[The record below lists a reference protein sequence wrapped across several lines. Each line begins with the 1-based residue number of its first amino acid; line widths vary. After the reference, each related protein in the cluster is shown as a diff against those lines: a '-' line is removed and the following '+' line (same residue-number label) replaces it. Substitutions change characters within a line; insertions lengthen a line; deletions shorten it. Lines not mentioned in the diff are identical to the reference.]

1 MMRYWSIPMNTSQAQ
16 RYNYLYEQH
25 LINLRL
31 QGKRPSTIDAYARAI
46 RRITAFFDK
55 APDTLTTADLK
66 QYFNSLIQTHSWS
79 TIKLDRNGLQ
89 FFYRYTLNKQ
99 WEWLAIV
106 KPPQVKR
113 IPDIL
118 TTKQVCDVINQT
130 KQLRYQVF
138 FLTLYSMGLRLSE
151 GLNLTIHDIDKS
163 TMLVHI
169 RDGKGGKDRMVPL
182 PKRTL
187 LALRCYWKTHRHARL
202 LFPGAHTKTNTP
214 MDKGSVQKALKKV
227 LVDCRIK
234 KNISPHS
241 LRHCFATH
249 LLEQGLDLRS
259 LQHLLGH
266 ASLNTTARYT
276 QLTKL
281 KQHDIVC
288 AVNKLTD
295 KLSIEWVSK

>member
-1 MMRYWSIPMNTSQAQ
+1 MNTIEQHRFNQ
-16 RYNYLYEQH
+16 LYQQH

-31 QGKRPSTIDAYARAI
+31 QGKRPSTIDAYARAV
-46 RRITAFFDK
+46 RRITAFFEK
-55 APDTLTTADLK
+55 SPDTLTTADLK
-66 QYFNSLIQTHSWS
+66 QYFNNLIQTHSWS

-106 KPPQVKR
+106 KPPQVRR

-118 TTKQVCDVINQT
+118 TSKQVSDVINQT

-138 FLTLYSMGLRLSE
+138 FMTLYSMGLRLSE

-163 TMLVHI
+163 TMLVHV
-169 RDGKGGKDRMVPL
+169 RDGKGGKYRMVSL
-182 PKRTL
+182 PELSL
-187 LALRCYWKTHRHARL
+187 LALRNYWKTHRHERL
-202 LFPGAHTKTNTP
+202 IFPGTHTKTNTP
-214 MDKGSVQKALKKV
+214 MDKGSAQKALKRV
-227 LVDCRIK
+227 LKDCRIQK
-234 KNISPHS
+234 LISPHS

-259 LQHLLGH
+259 LQQLLGH

-276 QLTKL
+276 QLTKV
-281 KQHDIVC
+281 KQRDMSR

-295 KLSIEWVSK
+295 KLHITWSVK

>member
-1 MMRYWSIPMNTSQAQ
+1 MNTSQAQ
-16 RYNYLYEQH
+16 HYNYLYEQH
-25 LINLRL
+25 LMNLRL
-31 QGKRPSTIDAYARAI
+31 QGKRPSTIDAYARAV

-55 APDTLTTADLK
+55 TPDTLTTADLK

-99 WEWLAIV
+99 WEWLSIV

-118 TTKQVCDVINQT
+118 TPTQVSEVINQT

-138 FLTLYSMGLRLSE
+138 FMTLYSMGLRLSE
-151 GLNLTIHDIDKS
+151 GLNLTIHDIDSS

-182 PKRTL
+182 PEHTL
-187 LALRCYWKTHRHARL
+187 LALRNYWKTHRHDRL
-202 LFPGAHTKTNTP
+202 IFTGTHTNTNTP
-214 MDKGSVQKALKKV
+214 MDKGSAQKALKKV
-227 LVDCRIK
+227 LSDCRILK
-234 KNISPHS
+234 RISPHS

-259 LQHLLGH
+259 LQQLLGH

-276 QLTKL
+276 QLTKV
-281 KQHDIVC
+281 KQRDMSR

-295 KLSIEWVSK
+295 KLNITWSVK

>member
-1 MMRYWSIPMNTSQAQ
+1 MMRHWSIPMNTSQSQ

-25 LINLRL
+25 LINLSL
-31 QGKRPSTIDAYARAI
+31 QGKRPSTIDAYARAV

-55 APDTLTTADLK
+55 APDTLTTTDLK

-99 WEWLAIV
+99 WEWLSIV

-118 TTKQVCDVINQT
+118 TPTQVSDVINQT

-138 FLTLYSMGLRLSE
+138 FMTLYSMGLRLSE

-163 TMLVHI
+163 TMLVHV
-169 RDGKGGKDRMVPL
+169 REGKGGKDRMVPMPEL
-182 PKRTL
+182 TL
-187 LALRCYWKTHRHARL
+187 LALRDYWKTHRHARL
-202 LFPGAHTKTNTP
+202 IFPGTQSKTNTP
-214 MDKGSVQKALKKV
+214 MDKGSVQKALKRV
-227 LVDCRIK
+227 LADCRLK
-234 KNISPHS
+234 KRISPHS

-259 LQHLLGH
+259 LQQLLGH

-276 QLTKL
+276 QLTQL
-281 KQHDIVC
+281 KQRDMSR
-288 AVNKLTD
+288 AVNKLTN
-295 KLSIEWVSK
+295 KLHITWSVT

>member
-1 MMRYWSIPMNTSQAQ
+1 MNTSQEQ
-16 RYNYLYEQH
+16 HYNFLYEQH

-31 QGKRPSTIDAYARAI
+31 QGKRPSTIDAYARAV

-55 APDTLTTADLK
+55 SPDYLSVLELK
-66 QYFNSLIQTHSWS
+66 TYFNQLIQTHSWS

-89 FFYRYTLNKQ
+89 FFYRYTLDKQ
-99 WEWLAIV
+99 WEWLSIV

-113 IPDIL
+113 LPDIL
-118 TTKQVCDVINQT
+118 TTDQVSCVINNT

-151 GLNLTIHDIDKS
+151 GLNLTIYDIDS
-163 TMLVHI
+163 HSMQVHL
-169 RDGKGGKDRMVPL
+169 RNAKGGKDRMAPL
-182 PKRTL
+182 PKPVL
-187 LALRCYWKTHRHARL
+187 IALRAYWKTHRHERL
-202 LFPGAHTKTNTP
+202 IFPGNHTKTNTP

-227 LVDCRIK
+227 LIDCRIK

-266 ASLNTTARYT
+266 ASLNTTAKYT

-281 KQHDIVC
+281 KQHDITK
-288 AVNKLTD
+288 AVNQLTN
-295 KLSIEWVSK
+295 KLSIEWTLK